1 MGRGVIHYR
10 VRLASLNRHHFE
22 VSCRVGNPAPEQ
34 RFTLPSW
41 TPGSYLLRE
50 YARHVVAIRAESD
63 GSAADLEKVSKS
75 TWQCANEGAELTVTA
90 EVFALERSVRG
101 AYLDSRR
108 GYFNG
113 ACLFLAPEGRESDP
127 IELMLERPEDPR
139 ARGWRV
145 ATAMRAAEVDADG
158 FGRYSAENFD
168 ELIDHPFEIGNF
180 GEVEFQADQA
190 PHRLVIAGRHRTDME
205 RIGADLEKLCEAHI
219 ELFGRPAPFA
229 QYLFL
234 GYAVASGYGGLEHRA
249 SSSLMFSRD
258 ELPLPGQRG
267 VSENYQRFL
276 SLCSHEYFHAWNVK
290 RIKPGAFSPYRLDR
304 RNYTRMLWV
313 VEGVTSYYQDVM
325 LLRSGLIDAS
335 AYLRALGTGLTRVY
349 QTPGRRRQSLAEASF
364 DAWDRYYK
372 PDANSPNA
380 IVSYYGKGAL
390 AALALDLTLRRDS
403 DATLDTVMR
412 ELWRRYG
419 HSDAGMP
426 ETAFEALAQEVS
438 GLDLAEFFAAAVRG
452 TEDLPLAALL
462 ADFGVTLEFRP
473 DKRFGQA
480 AGGKGATDTPPLEL
494 GIRFRHRTAG
504 LDVVAAMADG
514 PAERA
519 GVSPGDLLIAID
531 GLKLSGSNLQA
542 RLSRFKAGQT
552 VRLTGFRDEEL
563 LEFPVTLAEA
573 APDRCVLRLA
583 DKPDADSMARRLAW
597 LGG

>member
-1 MGRGVIHYR
+1 MIRYR
-10 VRLASLNRHHFE
+10 VRFASLNSHHFE
-22 VSCRVGNPAPEQ
+22 VSCRVGNPATEQ

-63 GSAADLEKVSKS
+63 GSAVDLEKVSKS
-75 TWQCANEGAELTVTA
+75 TWRCANEGAELTVTA
-90 EVFALERSVRG
+90 EVFGLERSVRG

-108 GYFNG
+108 AYFNG
-113 ACLFLAPEGRESDP
+113 ACLFLAPEGREADP
-127 IELMLERPEDPR
+127 VELILERPEDPR
-139 ARGWRV
+139 ASGWRV
-145 ATAMRAAEVDADG
+145 ATAMRAVEVDADG

-180 GEVEFQADQA
+180 EEVEFQADRV
-190 PHRLVIAGRHRTDME
+190 PHRLVIAGRQQTDMD

-219 ELFGRPAPFA
+219 ALFGRPAPFA

-234 GYAVASGYGGLEHRA
+234 GYAVARGHGGLEHRA

-258 ELPLPGQRG
+258 ELPVPGQRG
-267 VSENYQRFL
+267 VSEKYQRFL
-276 SLCSHEYFHAWNVK
+276 SLCSHEYFHSWNVK

-304 RNYTRMLWV
+304 RNYTRLLWV
-313 VEGVTSYYQDVM
+313 VEGVTSYYQDA
-325 LLRSGLIDAS
+325 LLFRSGLIDAS
-335 AYLRALGTGLTRVY
+335 AYLRALGTDLTRVY
-349 QTPGRRRQSLAEASF
+349 QTPGRLRQSLAEASF
-364 DAWDRYYK
+364 DAWDRHYK
-372 PDANSPNA
+372 PEANSPNA
-380 IVSYYGKGAL
+380 IISYYGKGAL

-412 ELWRRYG
+412 ELWQRYG
-419 HSDAGMP
+419 YSDAGMP

-452 TEDLPLAALL
+452 TEDLPLAPLL
-462 ADFGVTLEFRP
+462 ADFGVTLEFRR
-473 DKRFGQA
+473 DKRFGRA
-480 AGGKGATDTPPLEL
+480 AGGKGAADSPPLEL
-494 GIRFRHRTAG
+494 GIRIRHRNAG
-504 LDVVAAMADG
+504 LDVVAVMADS

-573 APDRCVLRLA
+573 ALDRCVLRLV
-583 DKPDADSMARRLAW
+583 DKPDADAMARRLAW
-597 LGG
+597 LGS